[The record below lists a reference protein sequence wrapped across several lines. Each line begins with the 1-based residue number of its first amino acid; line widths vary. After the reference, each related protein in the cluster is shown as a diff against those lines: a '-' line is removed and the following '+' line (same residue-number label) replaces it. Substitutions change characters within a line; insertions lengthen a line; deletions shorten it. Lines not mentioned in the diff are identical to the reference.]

1 MTRSRLSSW
10 GRPGARTGR
19 DGPRGFIARNNA
31 GLRERRD
38 LVVAM
43 LNRAD
48 GLTCREPE
56 GTFSVLPSCE
66 GVIGRTTP
74 KGKMIE
80 SDEDFAAH
88 LLRFAVRAGS
98 IARRRPDAFHSAL

>member
-1 MTRSRLSSW
+1 MTRSGLSSR
-10 GRPGARTGR
+10 GRPGARTAR
-19 DGPRGFIARNNA
+19 NGPRGFIARNNA
-31 GLRERRD
+31 VLRERRD

-56 GTFSVLPSCE
+56 GTFSVFPSCE

-74 KGKMIE
+74 EGKRIE
-80 SDEDFAAH
+80 SAEDFAAH

-98 IARRRPDAFHSAL
+98 IARRRPGALHSAP